1 MAKEK
6 EIKLSMD
13 YPRVSR
19 VQEWVLF
26 YLIEREK
33 NGQIT
38 QGKDL
43 LWPEDVEPLVD
54 LGLVKLEQSNVIPS
68 LQKKVMGTTIVQL
81 TSNGRT
87 YFER

>member
-6 EIKLSMD
+6 EIKLSMN

-19 VQEWVLF
+19 VQEWVVF

-33 NGQIT
+33 NGHIT
-38 QGKDL
+38 KGKDL
-43 LWPEDVEPLVD
+43 FWAEDVEPLVD

-68 LQKKVMGTTIVQL
+68 LQKKVMGTTVIQL
-81 TSNGRT
+81 TDDGRT